1 MNPTRTSALLILA
14 ILLTSIPAFGQDHNI
29 ELDGDRQRKLLR
41 AMDRVEGCPKV
52 STLRT
57 MDPNIDSILVNL
69 LHDKDTP
76 LQYRLYAVDCLGA
89 FANKRAL
96 QVLSSL
102 LGDPTWDKVYR
113 LRAMSAA
120 ARAMGGEILDDLKEA
135 CNDRDAETRA
145 AAARA
150 IGWIN
155 VPRARSFLIHLKVRE
170 QDPVVLQAISEA
182 LKRIPADPLRRP
194 ESGI

>member
-1 MNPTRTSALLILA
+1 MNPTRLSALLVLA
-14 ILLTSIPAFGQDHNI
+14 TLITSIPAFGQGQI
-29 ELDGDRQRKLLR
+29 ELEGDRQRKLLG
-41 AMDRVEGCPKV
+41 AMDQAKGCP
-52 STLRT
+52 SESSLRN

-69 LHDKDTP
+69 LHDKETP
-76 LQYRLYAVDCLGA
+76 LEYRLYAVDCLGH
-89 FANKRAL
+89 FANKRSL

-120 ARAMGGEILDDLKEA
+120 ARAMGSEVLNDLMEA
-135 CNDRDAETRA
+135 CNDRDADTRA

-155 VPRARSFLIHLKVRE
+155 VPRARSFLMHRKVRE
-170 QDPVVLQAISEA
+170 QDPAVLQAITEA
-182 LKRIPADPLRRP
+182 LKRIPADPLRPPQR
-194 ESGI
+194 GI